1 MLSTP
6 MKNILVFSLLT
17 LFAEGAA
24 AADTAPQCPKTFAVT
39 EAPASVPADF
49 TAYSDGNPPTAVSA
63 TPIAHPLATVRFSEG
78 PPTEQAILAPDA
90 STRTTASW
98 KFEPAPGKNI
108 WMSCAYVAT
117 DVIIATKLP
126 ATIKSCRLTFDKG
139 GNLMESV
146 SCH

>member
-1 MLSTP
+1 
-6 MKNILVFSLLT
+6 MKTLIVLGTLAFSVGRALA
-17 LFAEGAA
+17 AE
-24 AADTAPQCPKTFAVT
+24 TAPQCPKTFAVT
-39 EAPASVPADF
+39 EAPASVPAGF
-49 TAYSDGNPPTAVSA
+49 TAYSDGNPPTTVSA
-63 TPIAHPLATVRFSEG
+63 TPIAHPLATVRFSDG

-90 STRTTASW
+90 STKTGASW
-98 KFEPAPGKNI
+98 KFEPAPGKDI

-139 GNLMESV
+139 GNLMESM